1 MNSSFSGKKSKPIH
15 EDLQLLGKELRDFKK
30 ETSAKLDNLSLQ
42 MNQLMKILKPQ
53 KTKKNIPSDIYENES
68 SVEST

>member
-1 MNSSFSGKKSKPIH
+1 MNSSFSGRKSKPIN
-15 EDLQLLGKELRDFKK
+15 EDLKLLGKELRDFKK

-42 MNQLMKILKPQ
+42 MNQLMTILKPQ

>member
-1 MNSSFSGKKSKPIH
+1 MNSSFSGRKSKPIN
-15 EDLQLLGKELRDFKK
+15 EDLKLLGKELRDFKK

-42 MNQLMKILKPQ
+42 MNQLMTILKPQ
-53 KTKKNIPSDIYENES
+53 KKKKNIPSDIYENES